1 MGDEAIPGLPARVGC
16 WALDSGCFVVAC
28 WALGVLG
35 DGLTDWFLGI
45 EEPADENGELRL
57 VDRSGVVDG
66 PLGKPSMAFQKPL
79 PKREASGKS
88 LSAAQEVE

>member
-1 MGDEAIPGLPARVGC
+1 M
-16 WALDSGCFVVAC
+16 VAY

-35 DGLTDWFLGI
+35 DGLTAWFLGV

-66 PLGKPSMAFQKPL
+66 PLGKPSMALQKPVA
-79 PKREASGKS
+79 KREASGKS
-88 LSAAQEVE
+88 LLATQEAE